1 MTLAWPPRSR
11 VAALLL
17 LAAAL
22 TATLGT
28 EALPPDRTLTQYG
41 LAAWTT
47 DQGLPQ
53 NSVQAIAQSADG
65 YLWMGTQEG
74 LVRFDGVRF
83 QLYDK
88 STTPAFASNNVT
100 ALCAPA
106 PGLLWIGTDAGLIRM
121 EGSSFVR
128 FARKDGL
135 SGEGI
140 RWLMAA
146 RDGALWIGTSDG
158 GAARFRGGRF
168 RCFGTA
174 DGLPDKGVQCILEA
188 RDGTLWFATLAGL
201 CRYSGGVFTAETDPS
216 GPGRARVYCLAEDAD
231 GTLWAGTEGAWLYS
245 YAHGRFRHWTERDG
259 LPNRMVYALLADRE
273 GSLWVGTYGSGL
285 LRLQNGRFERLSS
298 QNGLSNDV
306 VISLFEDRE
315 GDLWA
320 GTVGGGVNR
329 LTGGPFIPFGT
340 AEGLPDNMVSCLLQD
355 GKGTL
360 WVGSYGAGLCRIDSG
375 RVTRITT
382 NNGLLDDKV
391 YSLMLAPDGSL
402 WVGTG
407 SGAQRLA
414 GGPKLTLTER
424 EGLPNPSVYAMAAT
438 RDGSLWFGTGH
449 GLARFADGRMTVYD
463 QPGGIL
469 DTAVVAL
476 LGARDGSLWAGS
488 YKGLAHFAGGG
499 FTTFTTASGLPQRQV
514 FSLFEDAG
522 GGLWAGTYGGGLAYF
537 RAGRWWSV
545 TSARGLFDDV
555 VYSIVPDGEGRLW
568 MSCNKGVY
576 CATLAGLR
584 SAAEGVSPRVECR
597 AFGRADGMRSN
608 ECNGGT
614 QPAAWR
620 DREGRLWFPTV
631 KGLVSVDPLRACA
644 PPPVVP
650 ARVEE
655 ALYDRRPL
663 PMDSHRADVPPG
675 KGELEFRYTAM
686 TLASSRRVR
695 FRYRLEG
702 FQEGWVEAGTRREA
716 FFTNIPPG
724 SYVFRVMAAAPG
736 GTWGEGGSS
745 FSLRIRPHFYQTWA
759 FLVLCLAGTFL
770 LAGGL
775 YLARIGR
782 LKARERELVA
792 LVAARTRS
800 LQEEKERT
808 EQALE
813 LVRAQE
819 RKLQEMDQVKTRFF
833 ANVSHEFRT
842 PLTLIL
848 GPLEDT
854 LGGAYGA
861 LGKEA
866 REALSLVLRNGR
878 RLLHLI
884 NELLDISKLE
894 AGRLELRTRETDL
907 AAFLA
912 NVVHSFTPLAERQG
926 ITLRYLPAGGPYP
939 VYLDAEKME
948 KVLCNLLSNA
958 FKFTPRGGFVSVALE
973 PADDPRRGP
982 MARVTVEDSGPGI
995 PSEDLPH
1002 VFERFYQS
1010 GRPSDRSQGGSGIG
1024 LALAREL
1031 AVLHGGTLTASSEP
1045 GAGARFDLLL
1055 PLGRGHLKDEQ
1066 IVPSGEAAE
1075 ESRSRIPAGLPEPE
1089 PPEPAEKPEAAVP
1102 EGSAETVLIAEDN
1115 GEVRAYIRSVLARR
1129 YRVLEAGDGEQ
1140 ALEMARRE
1148 PPDLVI
1154 SDVMMPRMD
1163 GYELCRALRRDPRL
1177 DHVPCMLLTAKASQ
1191 DSKVE
1196 GLEAGADDYLPK
1208 PFDSKELMAR
1218 ARNLIRIRQQER
1230 LLKSFNEELE
1240 KKVRE
1245 QLVQIAK
1252 DRRLTKYFPQKLVE
1266 KVLLSEEDVE
1276 LGSERRLVTV
1286 FFTDLAGFT
1295 ALTEHTEPEEITA
1308 LLNHYLT
1315 EMVEAIRLHGG
1326 TLARFMGDGILG
1338 FFGAFEEMEP
1348 AEQALRAVRM
1358 ALAMQARTAELG
1370 RLWQERGMG
1379 ASLMLRVGIHQDYLT
1394 VGNFGAPEHM
1404 EYTAVGRG
1412 INLAKRLET
1421 ACTPG
1426 RILVSG
1432 RIRSLT
1438 LREFPYGPLEERS
1451 FKGVSAPVAVSELDP
1466 AAVKPPPTGSP

>member
-1 MTLAWPPRSR
+1 MAISWPPRSR
-11 VAALLL
+11 MAASLL
-17 LAAAL
+17 LAAVFMAP
-22 TATLGT
+22 LGT
-28 EALPPDRTLTQYG
+28 DALAPDRALTQYG

-53 NSVQAIAQSADG
+53 NSVQAIAQSDDG

-88 STTPAFASNNVT
+88 SNTPAFASNNVT

-106 PGLLWIGTDAGLIRM
+106 PGVLWIGTDAGLIRM
-121 EGSSFVR
+121 EGASFVR
-128 FARKDGL
+128 FTRRDGL

-140 RWLMAA
+140 RWLTSA

-158 GAARFRGGRF
+158 GAMRFDGGRF
-168 RCFGTA
+168 QAFGTP
-174 DGLPDKGVQCILEA
+174 DGLPDKGVQCILET
-188 RDGTLWFATLAGL
+188 RDGSLWFATSAGL
-201 CRYSGGVFTAETDPS
+201 CRYHGGVFTAETDPA
-216 GPGRARVYCLAEDAD
+216 GPGRARVYCLAEGAD
-231 GTLWAGTEGAWLYS
+231 GTLWAGTEGAGLYS
-245 YAHGRFRHWTERDG
+245 YADGKFRHWTERDG

-273 GSLWVGTYGSGL
+273 HSLWVGTYGSGL
-285 LRLQNGRFERLSS
+285 LRLRNGRFERLSS
-298 QNGLSNDV
+298 QQGLSNDV

-375 RVTRITT
+375 RVTRITSRD
-382 NNGLLDDKV
+382 GLLDDNV

-407 SGAQRLA
+407 SGAQRLT
-414 GGPKLTLTER
+414 GGPKLSLTER

-449 GLARFADGRMTVYD
+449 GLARFAGGRMTVFD
-463 QPGGIL
+463 QPGGTL

-476 LGARDGSLWAGS
+476 LGARDGSLWVGS

-499 FTTFTTASGLPQRQV
+499 FTTFTTASGLPQHQV
-514 FSLFEDAG
+514 FALFEDAG
-522 GGLWAGTYGGGLAYF
+522 GGLWAGTYGGGLGLYH
-537 RAGRWWSV
+537 AGRWSAV
-545 TSARGLFDDV
+545 TTRQGLFDDV
-555 VYSIVPDGEGRLW
+555 VYSIVQDGAGRLW
-568 MSCNKGVY
+568 MTCNKGVY
-576 CATLAGLR
+576 CAPLAELR
-584 SAAEGVSPRVECR
+584 SVAEGVKSRVDCL

-620 DREGRLWFPTV
+620 DQEGRLWFPTV
-631 KGLVSVDPLRACA
+631 KGLVSVAPVLACA

-663 PMDSHRADVPPG
+663 PMNGHLADVPPG

-736 GTWGEGGSS
+736 GAWGEGASS

-759 FLVLCLAGTFL
+759 FLVLCLMGTFL

-792 LVAARTRS
+792 LVAARTRN

-808 EQALE
+808 ERALE
-813 LVRAQE
+813 VVRAQE
-819 RKLQEMDQVKTRFF
+819 KKLQEMDQVKTRFF

-848 GPLEDT
+848 GPLEDA
-854 LGGAYGA
+854 LGGAYGTF
-861 LGKEA
+861 GKEVV
-866 REALSLVLRNGR
+866 EALSLMLRNGR

-894 AGRLELRTRETDL
+894 AGRLELHTREADL

-912 NVVHSFTPLAERQG
+912 SVVHSFTPLAERQG
-926 ITLRYLPAGGPYP
+926 ITLRYLPTDGPCP
-939 VYLDAEKME
+939 IYLDAEKME
-948 KVLCNLLSNA
+948 KILYNLLSNA
-958 FKFTPRGGFVSVALE
+958 FKFTPRGGSVSVALE
-973 PADDPRRGP
+973 RADDPRRGP
-982 MARVTVEDSGPGI
+982 AARITVEDSGPGI

-1010 GRPSDRSQGGSGIG
+1010 GRPTDRSQGGSGIG

-1031 AVLHGGTLTASSEP
+1031 AVLHGGALTASSEP
-1045 GAGARFDLLL
+1045 GAGARFELLL
-1055 PLGRGHLKDEQ
+1055 PLGREHLRDEQ
-1066 IVPSGEAAE
+1066 IVHSGEAAE
-1075 ESRSRIPAGLPEPE
+1075 ERRSRIPASLPEPA
-1089 PPEPAEKPEAAVP
+1089 PPEPAEQPEAAVP
-1102 EGSAETVLIAEDN
+1102 GGSTETVLIAEDN

-1129 YRVLEAGDGEQ
+1129 YRVLEACDGEQ
-1140 ALEMARRE
+1140 ALELARRE

-1163 GYELCRALRRDPRL
+1163 GYELCRALRRDPQL

-1196 GLEAGADDYLPK
+1196 GLEVGADDYLPK

-1230 LLKSFNEELE
+1230 MLKSFNEELE

-1245 QLVQIAK
+1245 QLIQIAK

-1295 ALTEHTEPEEITA
+1295 ALTERTEPEEITA

-1348 AEQALRAVRM
+1348 AEQAVRAVRM
-1358 ALAMQARTAELG
+1358 ALAMQRRTADLG

-1379 ASLMLRVGIHQDYLT
+1379 ASLTLRVGIHQDYLT

-1421 ACTPG
+1421 ACAPG
-1426 RILVSG
+1426 RILVSD

-1466 AAVKPPPTGSP
+1466 SSAKP